1 MKFKTLSTAV
11 MVNNSDIKTLK
22 IYYGYFAESN
32 LILNIKDIVN
42 ATKQEGNL
50 LLYIEENEEVNSF
63 VIDEN
68 TLSVSLK

>member
-11 MVNNSDIKTLK
+11 IVNNSNIKTLK
-22 IYYGYFAESN
+22 IYYNSFFECN

-50 LLYIEENEEVNSF
+50 LVYIEENEEVKSF
-63 VIDEN
+63 IIEEN
-68 TLSVSLK
+68 TLSVLLK

>member
-1 MKFKTLSTAV
+1 

-22 IYYGYFAESN
+22 INYGYFAESN

-68 TLSVSLK
+68 TLSVLLK

>member
-1 MKFKTLSTAV
+1 

-22 IYYGYFAESN
+22 IYYGYFSESN